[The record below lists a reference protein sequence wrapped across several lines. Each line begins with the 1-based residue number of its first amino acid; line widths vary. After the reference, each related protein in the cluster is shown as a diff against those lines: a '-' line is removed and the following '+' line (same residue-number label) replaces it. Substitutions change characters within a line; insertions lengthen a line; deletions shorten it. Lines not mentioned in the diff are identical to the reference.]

1 MPDSDVL
8 LTVEDT
14 TFDDLV
20 LSSNL
25 PVLVDFWA
33 PWCPPC
39 GPYSKVVAELAEE
52 FRGRMVMAT
61 LNSDDNPTSRMA
73 YGVMAMP
80 TVLVFRDR
88 EVVLSLVG
96 ARSKSALRKALE
108 ELLTTA

>member
-1 MPDSDVL
+1 VL
-8 LTVEDT
+8 LTVQDD
-14 TFDDLV
+14 TFDELV
-20 LSSNL
+20 LASRL

-39 GPYSKVVAELAEE
+39 GPYSKIVAELAEE
-52 FRGRMVMAT
+52 FRGRLVMAT
-61 LNSDDNPTSRMA
+61 LNTDDNPTSTIA
-73 YGVMAMP
+73 HGVMAMP

-108 ELLTTA
+108 EVLASA

>member
-61 LNSDDNPTSRMA
+61 LNSDVNPTSTMA

-108 ELLTTA
+108 EVLATA

>member
-8 LTVEDT
+8 LTVEDAN
-14 TFDDLV
+14 FDDLV
-20 LSSNL
+20 LSSDV

-52 FRGRMVMAT
+52 YRGRMVMAT
-61 LNSDDNPTSRMA
+61 LNSDDNPTSTIA

-96 ARSKSALRKALE
+96 ARSKSALRKALD
-108 ELLTTA
+108 ELLATG